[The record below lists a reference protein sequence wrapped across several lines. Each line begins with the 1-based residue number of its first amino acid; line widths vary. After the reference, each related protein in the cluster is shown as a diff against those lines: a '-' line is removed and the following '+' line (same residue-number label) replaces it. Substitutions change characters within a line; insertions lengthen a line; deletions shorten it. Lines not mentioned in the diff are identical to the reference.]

1 MTTLSR
7 PAQLVSTQ
15 SMGTLIREK
24 GVYIALGA
32 LVLFNLVATPNFASL
47 RNLQLQLVQVSPVV
61 IVALG
66 MALVIGTE
74 GIDLS
79 VGATMALAAST
90 LSLFIDRSPWMAI
103 GMALVAGV
111 VAGLLNGS
119 LVAFLGIQPIVATLG
134 LFVAG
139 RGVALALT
147 NGRLVEIFDPTLEAL
162 GRERLLGVPISA
174 LIALILAIAIAVVV
188 RRTSFGRNI
197 IAIGGNARA
206 AVGAGLPVRPVIIS
220 VYVICGALAALAG
233 VLVTSRSAAADPSFV
248 GLLIELSAI
257 TAVVVGGTPLT
268 GGRVRVLGTVA
279 GALLMQLVF
288 STLIRHDLS
297 DSDARMVQAAIIVA
311 AVYFQRDQGAR

>member
-1 MTTLSR
+1 LTTLSR
-7 PAQLVSTQ
+7 PAQLVISKRA
-15 SMGTLIREK
+15 GTVIREK
-24 GVYIALGA
+24 GVYLALGA
-32 LVLFNLVATPNFASL
+32 LVLFNLIATPNFASL
-47 RNLQLQLVQVSPVV
+47 RNVQLQLVQVSPVV

-79 VGATMALAAST
+79 VGATMALAASMV
-90 LSLFIDRSPWMAI
+90 SLFVDRSPWMAI
-103 GMALVAGV
+103 GMALVAGM
-111 VAGLLNGS
+111 VAGSLNGS

-139 RGVALALT
+139 RGVALAFT
-147 NGRLVEIFDPTLEAL
+147 SGRLVEIFDPTLEAL
-162 GRERLLGVPISA
+162 GRERMLGVPISA
-174 LIALILAIAIAVVV
+174 VIALTLGIAIAIVV

-197 IAIGGNARA
+197 IAIGGNPRA
-206 AVGAGLPVRPVIIS
+206 AVGAGLPVRTVIIS

-311 AVYFQRDQGAR
+311 AVYFQRDRGAR

>member
-7 PAQLVSTQ
+7 PARLVRSKTA
-15 SMGTLIREK
+15 GTLIREK
-24 GVYIALGA
+24 GVYLALGA
-32 LVLFNLVATPNFASL
+32 LVLFNLIATPNFASL
-47 RNLQLQLVQVSPVV
+47 RNVQLQLVQVSPVV

-79 VGATMALAAST
+79 VGATMALAASMV
-90 LSLFIDRSPWMAI
+90 SLFIARSPWMAI
-103 GMALVAGV
+103 GMAIVAGV
-111 VAGLLNGS
+111 AAGLLNGS

-139 RGVALALT
+139 RGIALAFT
-147 NGRLVEIFDPTLEAL
+147 NGRLVEIFDPTLETL

-174 LIALILAIAIAVVV
+174 VIAMILAIAIAVVV

-197 IAIGGNARA
+197 VAIGGNPRA
-206 AVGAGLPVRPVIIS
+206 AVGAGLPVRPVLVS

-311 AVYFQRDQGAR
+311 AVYFQRDRGAR

>member
-1 MTTLSR
+1 VTTLSR
-7 PAQLVSTQ
+7 PAQLVRNERA
-15 SMGTLIREK
+15 GTLIREK
-24 GVYIALGA
+24 GVYLALGA
-32 LVLFNLVATPNFASL
+32 LVLFNLIATPNFASL
-47 RNLQLQLVQVSPVV
+47 RNVQLQLVQVSPVV

-79 VGATMALAAST
+79 VGATMALAASMV
-90 LSLFIDRSPWMAI
+90 SLFIDRSPWMAI

-139 RGVALALT
+139 RGVALAFT
-147 NGRLVEIFDPTLEAL
+147 NGRLVEIFDPTLEAV
-162 GRERLLGVPISA
+162 GRERLLGIPISA
-174 LIALILAIAIAVVV
+174 VIAMILGIATAIVV

-197 IAIGGNARA
+197 IAIGGNPRA
-206 AVGAGLPVRPVIIS
+206 AVGAGLPVRPVIVS
-220 VYVICGALAALAG
+220 VYIICGALAALAG

-311 AVYFQRDQGAR
+311 AVYFQRDRGAR

>member
-1 MTTLSR
+1 LTTLSR
-7 PAQLVSTQ
+7 PAQLVSTERA
-15 SMGTLIREK
+15 GTFIREK
-24 GVYIALGA
+24 GVYLALGA
-32 LVLFNLVATPNFASL
+32 LVIFNLIATPNFASL
-47 RNLQLQLVQVSPVV
+47 RNVQLQLVQVSPVV

-79 VGATMALAAST
+79 VGATMALAASMV
-90 LSLFIDRSPWMAI
+90 SLFVDRSPWMAI

-139 RGVALALT
+139 RGVALAFT

-162 GRERLLGVPISA
+162 GRERLVGVPISA
-174 LIALILAIAIAVVV
+174 VIALILGIAIAIVV

-197 IAIGGNARA
+197 IAIGGNRRA
-206 AVGAGLPVRPVIIS
+206 AVGAGLPVRPVIVS

-233 VLVTSRSAAADPSFV
+233 VLVTSRSAASDPSFV

-311 AVYFQRDQGAR
+311 AVYFQRDRGAR